1 MSQPSEQSD
10 RHGPAELP
18 DAVRSRLV
26 ALVSR
31 GLPMML
37 SNQVPAPLRKGA
49 SFTPSKRARL
59 LGSQIVDR
67 VGSDADFRGHLA
79 AQVRALE
86 PDLVDAVE
94 TGRKVATDRL
104 AEAAAVAY
112 ILRTGDWA
120 DLIQRAAESEARRAA
135 AAPELSGTVERLAG
149 ALDQSKGDLRAAREK
164 YRAQLDQVKG
174 ENAQLRRTLGQTRVQ
189 LKEAEDRATQLA
201 ESAVAADRKS
211 AELTR
216 SLEAEIRRLKGRIAD
231 LESDTASARR
241 AARDD
246 RSAEVMRLRLLLDTV
261 TDAAAG
267 IKRELA
273 LPPGDALPA
282 ETVDALEPAADSAAV
297 GAGRSMPDDDPAL
310 LRRLMELPRV
320 HVIVDGYNVSKTAW
334 PSLPLD
340 QQRNRLVSG
349 LSALVAGKSAETTV
363 VFDGADLASPPAV
376 VSPRGVRVRF
386 SPPGVIADDL
396 IRQLVEAEPVGRPI
410 VVVSTDREVART
422 VTKKGAR
429 AVASMALVRA
439 LGG

>member
-1 MSQPSEQSD
+1 
-10 RHGPAELP
+10 
-18 DAVRSRLV
+18 
-26 ALVSR
+26 
-31 GLPMML
+31 
-37 SNQVPAPLRKGA
+37 
-49 SFTPSKRARL
+49 
-59 LGSQIVDR
+59 
-67 VGSDADFRGHLA
+67 
-79 AQVRALE
+79 
-86 PDLVDAVE
+86 
-94 TGRKVATDRL
+94 
-104 AEAAAVAY
+104 
-112 ILRTGDWA
+112 
-120 DLIQRAAESEARRAA
+120 
-135 AAPELSGTVERLAG
+135 VERLAS
-149 ALDQSKGDLRAAREK
+149 ALDQSKGDLKTAREK
-164 YRAQLDQVKG
+164 YRAQLGQVKA

-189 LKEAEDRATQLA
+189 LKEAEERATSLR
-201 ESAVAADRKS
+201 ESIAAGDRRTADS
-211 AELTR
+211 TR
-216 SLEAEIRRLKGRIAD
+216 SLEAEIRRLKSRVRE
-231 LESDTASARR
+231 LESDTAAARR
-241 AARDD
+241 ATRDD

-282 ETVDALEPAADSAAV
+282 ETVEALEPAAHSAAV

-310 LRRLMELPRV
+310 LRRLIDLPRV

-349 LSALVAGKSAETTV
+349 LSALVAGKAAETTV

-429 AVASMALVRA
+429 ALASMALVRA